1 MNRKAPL
8 TTLAALLLTTS
19 ALAQPDTEP
28 RMTDMD
34 ELIDRVAAEV
44 GKEIVVDPRVPSEMR
59 GYTTNNAADY
69 ESFQALLRIN
79 GYVAIETSDQILVI
93 PEQNFRTSPSRLLQQ
108 DDRNVSDHE
117 IVTRVITVP
126 ALPDRRSEAEIQAQL
141 ASNPFAGSNTSL
153 APQLVPVLRPM
164 LSTAAQLAAT
174 PGTNQLIIVDYYDN
188 VRRIAAII
196 DEIVAGLEE

>member
-1 MNRKAPL
+1 
-8 TTLAALLLTTS
+8 
-19 ALAQPDTEP
+19 
-28 RMTDMD
+28 MTDMD